1 MIEFLSDPAVWI
13 SLLTLTFLEIVLGID
28 NIIFLSIL
36 VSKLP
41 PELQHRGRIMGLAF
55 AMVTRIGLLFSLTWL
70 IGLTAPW
77 FTVFGEEISGR
88 DLILFVGGLFLLAK
102 SVSEIHGALEGI
114 EQAQREVKLRTN
126 VLAVAV
132 QIGLID
138 IVFSLDSV
146 LTAVGLADHRSVMVT
161 AIVIAVLVMM
171 FMARPIHEFI
181 ERHPTI
187 KMLALSFLILI
198 GVALIGE
205 SLEFHIPKGYLYFAM
220 AFSVGVEM
228 LNIRLRQRGATVEQ
242 IQQLVI
248 QTINLLAQL
257 LKILAHDSAGAG
269 RSRTIS
275 TPGIAAIVESNAL
288 VSGVSVSTRV

>member
-1 MIEFLSDPAVWI
+1 MIELLSQPEVWV

-41 PELQHRGRIMGLAF
+41 AELQPRGRILGLAF
-55 AMVTRIGLLFSLTWL
+55 AMVTRIGLLFSLVWL
-70 IGLTAPW
+70 TGLTATW
-77 FTVFGEEISGR
+77 FTVLGEAISGR
-88 DLILFVGGLFLLAK
+88 DLILFVGGLFLLVK
-102 SVSEIHGALEGI
+102 SVTEIHGALEGA
-114 EQAQREVKLRTN
+114 EQDHGTVRLRTN
-126 VLAVAV
+126 IISVAI

-146 LTAVGLADHRSVMVT
+146 LTAVGLANHVPVMVV

-187 KMLALSFLILI
+187 KILALSFLILI

-205 SLEFHIPKGYLYFAM
+205 AFDFEIPKGYLYFAM
-220 AFSVGVEM
+220 AFSVVVEM
-228 LNIRLRQRGATVEQ
+228 MNIRLRRRGKPVDLRGADMPDE
-242 IQQLVI
+242 
-248 QTINLLAQL
+248 
-257 LKILAHDSAGAG
+257 KRD
-269 RSRTIS
+269 RR
-275 TPGIAAIVESNAL
+275 
-288 VSGVSVSTRV
+288 